1 MQLPLCV
8 SVANRGSPAA
18 APLAQGRTAWT
29 FRITDVLLPI
39 ENVPENWKLLSRPKW
54 PLPTW
59 VYVAPPSVE
68 AQTRTSG
75 FVRAAVV
82 MLLLGPRLCREA
94 HRALA
99 VDASPNLSMMR
110 ERSGREPAGQ
120 R

>member
-18 APLAQGRTAWT
+18 APLAQGLTAWT

-75 FVRAAVV
+75 FVRAEVV
-82 MLLLGPRLCREA
+82 MLSSVHA
-94 HRALA
+94 SA
-99 VDASPNLSMMR
+99 VKVTVP
-110 ERSGREPAGQ
+110 
-120 R
+120 